1 LAKRYIVEETVDIP
15 ESIDVSVE
23 GRQVSV
29 TGPLGKLERD
39 FSHAPVTIHLGDG
52 KVSVEVRWPDKM
64 QAAMVGTVRS
74 HVRNMIRGVQKGFTF
89 KLKVVFAHFPVNVK
103 VEGNRVVIEN
113 FGGERRPRVVD
124 FGEGVRVSIEGEDV
138 VVKGIDLEKVSQTAS
153 EIEQATHIKKKDPR
167 VFLDGIYVYERQEG
181 M

>member
-1 LAKRYIVEETVDIP
+1 MAKRYIVEETVDIP

-52 KVSVEVRWPDKM
+52 KISVEVRWPDKM

-138 VVKGIDLEKVSQTAS
+138 VVKGIDLEKVSQAAS